1 MPNSKENFSTLLE
14 TSLSSITK
22 RTSDP
27 LEVLGKEKHADDL
40 CAHFVWNNGQQTV
53 FLCPKAVEKGA
64 VFATT
69 EEALNS
75 HPELAEK
82 LESLTKNSTHLDSS
96 DAAVQPAQ
104 QNGTRDVLLQKLD
117 SLTTEGVVLF
127 IPRRMCQKR
136 EFLLDLELSDVARA
150 ALLKVF
156 VIIDDDASAVVTI
169 NLHSRGTNAENLFG
183 GQLYCSVGKN
193 AHLVLNEVQD
203 FGSQTVSV
211 RREQTIVQEGGDLHW
226 NICEL
231 GGMKSYDSLDVRME
245 GENSSAIVYGLYF
258 PVKDQLMHI
267 ETRQDHIV
275 PHTYSNLHY
284 KGALADKA
292 FASWEGMIYVDPKA
306 EKTDG
311 YQKNEN
317 LMLSD
322 EAQVFAKPGLEIIT
336 DDVKCSHG
344 TTITNIDDD
353 QIFYLTSRGIPERE
367 AEKLVIRGFFDTILN
382 LVTYSPIRGKL
393 QDKID
398 SKMLQGE

>member
-1 MPNSKENFSTLLE
+1 MAKLKENLSMTLDDALAKAVLRD
-14 TSLSSITK
+14 SA
-22 RTSDP
+22 P
-27 LEVLGKEKHADDL
+27 VEVLDKEKHADDL
-40 CAHFVWNNGQQTV
+40 CAHFVWNNGQQSV

-64 VFATT
+64 VFATV

-82 LESLTKNSTHLDSS
+82 LETLTKSGMDDPYAKELS
-96 DAAVQPAQ
+96 P
-104 QNGTRDVLLQKLD
+104 
-117 SLTTEGVVLF
+117 LTAEGIVLF

-136 EFLLDLELSDVARA
+136 EFLLDLELSEASRA

-156 VIIDDDASAVVTI
+156 VLIDDDASAVVTI
-169 NLHSRGTNAENLFG
+169 NLHSRGTNAENLFA

-203 FGSQTVSV
+203 FGNQTVNI
-211 RREQTIVQEGGDLHW
+211 RREQTIVQEGGDFHW

-231 GGMKSYDSLDVRME
+231 GGSKSYDNLDVRME
-245 GENSSAIVYGLYF
+245 GENSSAVVYGLYF

-267 ETRQDHIV
+267 ETRQDHMV

-284 KGALADKA
+284 KGALADRAK
-292 FASWEGMIYVDPKA
+292 ASWEGMIYVDPKA

-322 EAQVFAKPGLEIIT
+322 EAEVFAKPGLEIIM

-393 QDKID
+393 QNKID
-398 SKMLQGE
+398 SKMQEGN

>member
-1 MPNSKENFSTLLE
+1 MAKLKENLTTILDDALAK
-14 TSLSSITK
+14 ITQ
-22 RTSDP
+22 RNFEP
-27 LEVLGKEKHADDL
+27 VEVLGKEKHADDL
-40 CAHFVWNNGQQTV
+40 CAHFVWKDGKQSV

-64 VFATT
+64 VFASA
-69 EEALNS
+69 EEALKS

-82 LESLTKNSTHLDSS
+82 LETLTKNDEEDPYSEKI
-96 DAAVQPAQ
+96 
-104 QNGTRDVLLQKLD
+104 G
-117 SLTTEGVVLF
+117 SLAEESIVLF
-127 IPRRMCQKR
+127 IPRKMCQKR
-136 EFLLDLELSDVARA
+136 EFLLDAELSEVSRA
-150 ALLKVF
+150 ALMKF
-156 VIIDDDASAVVTI
+156 FIIIDDDASAVVTL
-169 NLHSRGTNAENLFG
+169 NMHSRGTNFENLFA
-183 GQLYCSVGKN
+183 GQVHCSVGKN

-203 FGSQTVSV
+203 FGARTVSV
-211 RREQTIVQEGGDLHW
+211 RREQTIVQEGGDFHW

-231 GGMKSYDSLDVRME
+231 GGTKSFDSLDVRLE
-245 GENSSAIVYGLYF
+245 GENSSAVVYGLYF

-267 ETRQDHIV
+267 ETRQDHLV
-275 PHTYSNLHY
+275 PRTYSNLHY
-284 KGALADKA
+284 KGALADQA
-292 FASWEGMIYVDPKA
+292 SASWEGMIYVDPKA

-322 EAQVFAKPGLEIIT
+322 EAEVFAKPGLEIIT

-382 LVTYSPIRGKL
+382 LVTYAPIRGKL

-398 SKMLQGE
+398 LKMQEGD

>member
-1 MPNSKENFSTLLE
+1 MANLKETVSTLLGAALE
-14 TSLSSITK
+14 KIIERSSL
-22 RTSDP
+22 P

-40 CAHFVWNNGQQTV
+40 CAHFIWNNGRQSV
-53 FLCPKAVEKGA
+53 FLCPMAMEKGTI
-64 VFATT
+64 FSTG
-69 EEALNS
+69 EEALKTR
-75 HPELAEK
+75 PELAEK
-82 LESLTKNSTHLDSS
+82 LESLSKAN
-96 DAAVQPAQ
+96 
-104 QNGTRDVLLQKLD
+104 
-117 SLTTEGVVLF
+117 TEGIFTKDLDKLIENSIVLF
-127 IPRRMCQKR
+127 IPRKMCQKR
-136 EFLLDLELSDVARA
+136 EFLLDVELSDDSRA
-150 ALLKVF
+150 ALMKIF
-156 VIIDDDASAVVTI
+156 VLIDDDASAVVTL
-169 NLHSRGTNAENLFG
+169 NMHSRGVNNQNLFV

-203 FGSQTVSV
+203 FGSKTTCLRS
-211 RREQTIVQEGGDLHW
+211 EQTIVQEGSDFHW

-231 GGMKSYDSLDVRME
+231 GGKSSHDHLDVRME
-245 GENSSAIVYGLYF
+245 GENSSAVVYGLYF
-258 PVKDQLMHI
+258 PVRDQEMHI
-267 ETRQDHIV
+267 ETRQDHLV

-284 KGALADKA
+284 KGALADRA
-292 FASWEGMIYVDPKA
+292 RASWEGMIYVDPKA

-322 EAQVFAKPGLEIIT
+322 EAKVFAKPGLEIIT

-398 SKMLQGE
+398 SKMQEGD

>member
-1 MPNSKENFSTLLE
+1 MAKLKENLTMILDDALAKIELRNSE
-14 TSLSSITK
+14 PI
-22 RTSDP
+22 
-27 LEVLGKEKHADDL
+27 EILGKEKHADDL

-64 VFATT
+64 IFGPA
-69 EEALNS
+69 EEALRL

-82 LESLTKNSTHLDSS
+82 LETLTKNDREDSYAKKRS
-96 DAAVQPAQ
+96 P
-104 QNGTRDVLLQKLD
+104 
-117 SLTTEGVVLF
+117 LTTDSVVLF
-127 IPRRMCQKR
+127 IPRKMCQKR
-136 EFLLDLELSDVARA
+136 EFLLDLELSDEARA

-169 NLHSRGTNAENLFG
+169 NLHSRGTNAENLFA
-183 GQLYCSVGKN
+183 GQFYCTVGKN

-203 FGSQTVSV
+203 FGSQTVSL
-211 RREQTIVQEGGDLHW
+211 RREQTIVREGGDFHW

-231 GGMKSYDSLDVRME
+231 GGTKSYDSLDVRME

-267 ETRQDHIV
+267 ETRQDHMV

-292 FASWEGMIYVDPKA
+292 SASWEGMIYVDPKA

-317 LMLSD
+317 LMLSE
-322 EAQVFAKPGLEIIT
+322 EAQVFVKPGLEIIT

-382 LVTYSPIRGKL
+382 LVTYAPIRGKL

>member
-1 MPNSKENFSTLLE
+1 MAKLKENLSMTLDDALAKAVLRD
-14 TSLSSITK
+14 SA
-22 RTSDP
+22 P
-27 LEVLGKEKHADDL
+27 VEVLDKEKHADDL
-40 CAHFVWNNGQQTV
+40 CAHFVWNNGQQSV

-64 VFATT
+64 VFATV

-82 LESLTKNSTHLDSS
+82 LETLTKS
-96 DAAVQPAQ
+96 DIDDPYAKELSP
-104 QNGTRDVLLQKLD
+104 
-117 SLTTEGVVLF
+117 LTAEGIVLF

-136 EFLLDLELSDVARA
+136 EFLLDLELSEASRA

-156 VIIDDDASAVVTI
+156 VLIDDDASAVVTI
-169 NLHSRGTNAENLFG
+169 NLHSRGINAENLFA
-183 GQLYCSVGKN
+183 GQLFCSVGKN

-203 FGSQTVSV
+203 FGNQTVNI
-211 RREQTIVQEGGDLHW
+211 RREQTIVQEGGDFHW

-231 GGMKSYDSLDVRME
+231 GGSKSYDNLDVRME
-245 GENSSAIVYGLYF
+245 GKNSSAVVYGLYF

-267 ETRQDHIV
+267 ETRQDHLV

-284 KGALADKA
+284 KGALADRAK
-292 FASWEGMIYVDPKA
+292 ASWEGMIYVDPKA

-322 EAQVFAKPGLEIIT
+322 EAEVFAKPGLEIIM

-393 QDKID
+393 QNKID
-398 SKMLQGE
+398 SKMQEGN

>member
-1 MPNSKENFSTLLE
+1 MAKIDQTLSALLE
-14 TSLSSITK
+14 SSLENITN
-22 RTSDP
+22 RASQP
-27 LEVLGKEKHADDL
+27 VEILGKEKHIDDL
-40 CAHFVWNNGQQTV
+40 CAHFVWNNGQQSV

-64 VFATT
+64 VFSAV
-69 EEALNS
+69 EEALKN

-82 LESLTKNSTHLDSS
+82 LETLTKNDADDVYSRQIAPLAEDS
-96 DAAVQPAQ
+96 
-104 QNGTRDVLLQKLD
+104 
-117 SLTTEGVVLF
+117 VVLF
-127 IPRRMCQKR
+127 IPRKMCQKR
-136 EFLLDLELSDVARA
+136 EFLLDVELSDPERA
-150 ALLKVF
+150 ALMKIF
-156 VIIDDDASAVVTI
+156 VIIDDDASAVVTL
-169 NLHSRGTNAENLFG
+169 NMHSRGTNNTNLFA
-183 GQLYCSVGKN
+183 GQFYCSVGKN

-203 FGSQTVSV
+203 FGGQTVCV
-211 RREQTIVQEGGDLHW
+211 RRKQTIVQDGADFHW

-231 GGMKSYDSLDVRME
+231 GGTKSYDSLDVCLN

-267 ETRQDHIV
+267 ETRQDHLV
-275 PHTYSNLHY
+275 PHTYSNLYY

-292 FASWEGMIYVDPKA
+292 KASWEGMIYVDPKA
-306 EKTDG
+306 AKTDG

-317 LMLSD
+317 LMLSED
-322 EAQVFAKPGLEIIT
+322 AEVFAKPGLEIIM

-393 QDKID
+393 QNKID
-398 SKMLQGE
+398 SKMQEGD